1 MRFQLNLLTLLH
13 TSSARAASRKRGEL
27 PRRRA
32 AIAAVLSHR
41 TCITKS
47 LVCTVNSANQMVKS
61 SSVLIDS
68 FAVANAAAAAPDS
81 FAASEMTLLSYGP
94 SPGCV

>member
-1 MRFQLNLLTLLH
+1 MRFQLNLLALLH
-13 TSSARAASRKRGEL
+13 TSSARTASQKRGEL

-47 LVCTVNSANQMVKS
+47 LVCTVNSVNQMVKS

-68 FAVANAAAAAPDS
+68 FAVANAAAAPDS

>member
-13 TSSARAASRKRGEL
+13 TSSARVASRKRGEL

-32 AIAAVLSHR
+32 AIAAVLLHR

-47 LVCTVNSANQMVKS
+47 LVCTVNSVNQMVKS

-68 FAVANAAAAAPDS
+68 FAVANAAAAPDS